1 MSILPLRTALLLPVL
16 LTLFVSGPAPARGGD
31 VDYEADIRFALEEL
45 EKKCGHFFKLKE
57 IDWKKVSKAFVKDA
71 KKVETDSD
79 HLVLLVRLLAR
90 IEDGHARVNPLE
102 KGKEVKWPDDGK
114 GPRVGPGMF
123 LCRVGKKIYVK
134 TAWSSAAGSGIKPG
148 MEIVKIDGKPAL
160 KWLDAKR
167 EELSDTRSFSTDHH
181 AYFYT
186 LHRGLALPSGSRL
199 ELEVKDL
206 KGKKKK
212 RTVTYNRASVVP
224 NGPAFYPGEIKTTKD
239 LRYTTT
245 EAGWGYIH
253 VRRSPG
259 DLPEQMDEALGAL
272 GNVPGLILD
281 YRGNSGGGFDHDGF
295 MGRFVPE
302 GKTLAFG
309 KTYRS
314 AGPGQYGGPI
324 VVIVSALTVSA
335 GETGAGMFKE
345 DGRGYLIGESPTAG
359 MSSSKTTIDLPSGLF
374 QLYVSVRSNKSA
386 FNKGRGIEGIG
397 VIPHEIVE
405 FDPDDLAAEKDT
417 LTLRAEALLK
427 KYPKKEVPYDPAKFG
442 WKK

>member
-1 MSILPLRTALLLPVL
+1 MSIRPLSQSILLSNL
-16 LTLFVSGPAPARGGD
+16 LILFVCAGMPARGSD
-31 VDYEADIRFALEEL
+31 VDYEKDIRFALEEL
-45 EKKCGHFFKLKE
+45 EKNCGHFFKLKN
-57 IDWKKVSKAFVKDA
+57 IDWKKVSKAFLKDA

-90 IEDGHARVNPLE
+90 IKDGHARVNPLD

-114 GPRVGPGMF
+114 GPLVGPGMF
-123 LCRVGKKIYVK
+123 LCRVGKKIHVK
-134 TAWSSAAGSGIKPG
+134 TAWSSAASSGLKPG
-148 MEIVKIDGKPAL
+148 MEIVKIDGRPAL
-160 KWLDAKR
+160 KWLDAKT
-167 EELSDTRSFSTDHH
+167 EDLSDTRSFSTDHQ

-224 NGPAFYPGEIKTTKD
+224 NGPAFYPAEIKTTKD

-245 EAGWGYIH
+245 ETGYGYIH

-295 MGRFVPE
+295 MGRFVPQ

-314 AGPGQYGGPI
+314 AGPFSYGGPI
-324 VVIVSALTVSA
+324 VVIISALTVSA
-335 GETGAGMFKE
+335 GETGAGIFKE
-345 DGRGYLIGESPTAG
+345 DGRGYMIGESPTAG

-374 QLYVSVRSNKSA
+374 QLYVSIRSNKSR

-405 FDPDDLAAEKDT
+405 FDPDDLAEEKDT
-417 LTLRAEALLK
+417 LTLRAEVLLK
-427 KYPKKEVPYDPAKFG
+427 KYPKKEVPYDPAKFD

>member
-1 MSILPLRTALLLPVL
+1 MWLPLLRPTLLLLTISTL
-16 LTLFVSGPAPARGGD
+16 LLASISPALGED
-31 VDYEADIRFALEEL
+31 SVYEKDIRFALEEL
-45 EKKCGHFFKLKE
+45 DKNCGHFFKLKE
-57 IDWKKVSKAFVKDA
+57 IDWKKVSKAFLKDA

-79 HLVLLVRLLAR
+79 HLVLLVRLMAR

-114 GPRVGPGMF
+114 GPLVGPGMF
-123 LCRVGKKIYVK
+123 LCRMGKKIYVK
-134 TAWSSAAGSGIKPG
+134 NSWSSAAASNIKPG
-148 MEIVKIDGKPAL
+148 MEIVKIEGKPAL
-160 KWLDAKR
+160 KWLEAKTV
-167 EELSDTRSFSTDHH
+167 ELSDTRSFSTDQH
-181 AYFYT
+181 AFFYT

-224 NGPAFYPGEIKTTKD
+224 NGPAFYPGQVERAGD
-239 LRYTTT
+239 LFYTTT
-245 EAGWGYIH
+245 EAGYGYIH

-259 DLPEQMDEALGAL
+259 DIPEQMDKALAAL

-314 AGPGQYGGPI
+314 AGPAQYGGPI
-324 VVIVSALTVSA
+324 VVIISALTVSA
-335 GETGAGMFKE
+335 GETGAGIFKE
-345 DGRGYLIGESPTAG
+345 DGRGYMIGESPTAG

-374 QLYVSVRSNKSA
+374 QLYVSIRSNKA
-386 FNKGRGIEGIG
+386 RFNKGRGIEGIG
-397 VIPHEIVE
+397 VIPHEIVDL
-405 FDPDDLAAEKDT
+405 DPKDLAEEKDT
-417 LTLRAEALLK
+417 LILRAEALLK
-427 KYPKKEVPYDPAKFG
+427 KFPKKEVPYDPAKFD

>member
-1 MSILPLRTALLLPVL
+1 
-16 LTLFVSGPAPARGGD
+16 
-31 VDYEADIRFALEEL
+31 
-45 EKKCGHFFKLKE
+45 
-57 IDWKKVSKAFVKDA
+57 
-71 KKVETDSD
+71 
-79 HLVLLVRLLAR
+79 
-90 IEDGHARVNPLE
+90 
-102 KGKEVKWPDDGK
+102 
-114 GPRVGPGMF
+114 
-123 LCRVGKKIYVK
+123 
-134 TAWSSAAGSGIKPG
+134 
-148 MEIVKIDGKPAL
+148 
-160 KWLDAKR
+160 
-167 EELSDTRSFSTDHH
+167 
-181 AYFYT
+181 
-186 LHRGLALPSGSRL
+186 
-199 ELEVKDL
+199 
-206 KGKKKK
+206 
-212 RTVTYNRASVVP
+212 
-224 NGPAFYPGEIKTTKD
+224 
-239 LRYTTT
+239 
-245 EAGWGYIH
+245 
-253 VRRSPG
+253 
-259 DLPEQMDEALGAL
+259 MDEALGAL

-309 KTYRS
+309 MTYRS

>member
-1 MSILPLRTALLLPVL
+1 MPTRSLSKTIAPLAVAI
-16 LTLFVSGPAPARGGD
+16 LFVVCVPSVRCDG
-31 VDYEADIRFALEEL
+31 VDYEQDVRFALEEL
-45 EKKCGHFFKLKE
+45 DKKCGHFFKLKK
-57 IDWKKVSKAFVKDA
+57 IDWKKVSKAFLKNV
-71 KKVETDSD
+71 KKVKTDQE

-90 IEDGHARVNPLE
+90 VEDGHARVNPLE
-102 KGKEVKWPDDGK
+102 KGKEIKWPDDGQ

-134 TAWSSAAGSGIKPG
+134 NAWSSAAGSGLKPG
-148 MEIVKIDGKPAL
+148 MEIVKIEGKSAL
-160 KWLDAKR
+160 KWLDAKT
-167 EELSDTRSFSTDHH
+167 EELADTRSFSTDHH

-186 LHRGLALPSGSRL
+186 LHRGLALPAGSRL

-212 RTVTYNRASVVP
+212 RTVTYTRASVVP
-224 NGPAFYPGEIKTTKD
+224 NGPAFYPGKVETTKD

-245 EAGWGYIH
+245 EAGYGYIH

-259 DLPEQMDEALGAL
+259 NLPEQMDEALAAL

-314 AGPGQYGGPI
+314 AGPAQYGGPI
-324 VVIVSALTVSA
+324 VVIISALTVSA
-335 GETGAGMFKE
+335 GETGAGIFKE
-345 DGRGYLIGESPTAG
+345 DGRGYMIVESPTAG

-374 QLYVSVRSNKSA
+374 QLYVSVRSNKSR

-405 FDPDDLAAEKDT
+405 FDPKDLAEEKDT

-427 KYPKKEVPYDPAKFG
+427 KYPQKEVPYKPAKFD